1 MPSIESQAAEAAYL
15 ILINP
20 EAERQAEDRPELIL
34 YWMEQMVPG
43 VTLEQIGIAM
53 ETAAELAQADIAEMR
68 DQFQRG
74 TLVLPDSVFAKC

>member
-15 ILINP
+15 ILIAP
-20 EAERQAEDRPELIL
+20 EAERQAEDRPDLIL
-34 YWMEQMVPG
+34 YWMRDLVPG

-53 ETAAELAQADIAEMR
+53 QVAAELAQADIAEMR

-74 TLVLPDSVFAKC
+74 TLVLPDSVFAEI

>member
-20 EAERQAEDRPELIL
+20 EAERQAEARPELIL
-34 YWMEQMVPG
+34 YWMQQMVPRA
-43 VTLEQIGIAM
+43 TLEQIGIAM
-53 ETAAELAQADIAEMR
+53 QVAAELAQADIAEMK

-74 TLVLPDSVFAKC
+74 TLVLPDSVFAEI